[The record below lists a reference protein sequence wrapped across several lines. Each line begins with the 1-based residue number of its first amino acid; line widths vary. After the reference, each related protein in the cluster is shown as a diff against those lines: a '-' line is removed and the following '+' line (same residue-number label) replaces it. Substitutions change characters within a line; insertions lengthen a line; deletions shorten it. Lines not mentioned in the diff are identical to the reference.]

1 MINTILK
8 KDRSVS
14 ISFLLWLFRISVVG
28 LLGWMV
34 YNQVLLNKD
43 LSEIIVNF
51 KKVMR
56 SNNRLWAFIVCS
68 ILMVFNWLIESK
80 KWQTLINSIIEFKF
94 QNAIEGVLM
103 GIAAGIITPSRIGEY
118 GGRIL
123 NLPTNY
129 RKIGLHANFVSS
141 ISQNLANIFFGIV
154 GGSYFILLYLDW
166 SKYITWSLLVGG
178 ITLFS
183 LLMLIFYGHKKLLLI
198 LVDRM
203 PDRITLWARRIV
215 EGLPAID
222 NGTLNKILM
231 YSFIRYIVFGIQY
244 ALLLYFFG
252 VNIPIIA
259 IITGIS
265 LIFLIQSGIPLPPFL
280 SMLARG
286 EIAII
291 IWSIFTIDVLTI
303 LSATFSLWLINLL
316 LPAIIGGIVMIYK
329 PLIR

>member
-1 MINTILK
+1 MINSVITNNRSTSITIL
-8 KDRSVS
+8 
-14 ISFLLWLFRISVVG
+14 LWVFRVSVVG

-34 YNQVLLNKD
+34 HNQVLLNKD
-43 LSEIIVNF
+43 FSEVIANF
-51 KKVMR
+51 KKVIIT
-56 SNNRLWAFIVCS
+56 NNRSWAFIFCM

-80 KWQTLINSIIEFKF
+80 KWQTLISSFIEFRF

-123 NLPTNY
+123 NLPANY
-129 RKIGLHANFVSS
+129 RKLGLHANFVSS
-141 ISQNLANIFFGIV
+141 IAQNLINIFLGII

-166 SKYITWSLLVGG
+166 SKYIIWSMLVGG
-178 ITLFS
+178 IMLFF
-183 LLMLIFYGHKKLLLI
+183 LLLLLYYGYKKLLLT

-203 PDRITLWARRIV
+203 PKRIIESVKTFV
-215 EGLPAID
+215 GELPAID
-222 NGTLNKILM
+222 NTTLNMTLM
-231 YSFIRYIVFGIQY
+231 YSFFRYVVFGIQY

-252 VNIPIIA
+252 ANIPVISIV
-259 IITGIS
+259 TGIS

-291 IWSIFTIDVLTI
+291 IWSIFTDSILTI

-316 LPAIIGGIVMIYK
+316 FPAIVGAVLMIYK
-329 PLIR
+329 PLTR

>member
-1 MINTILK
+1 MINSVITNNRSASITI
-8 KDRSVS
+8 
-14 ISFLLWLFRISVVG
+14 LLWLFRLSVVA

-43 LSEIIVNF
+43 FSEVIANF
-51 KKVMR
+51 KKVISTDNR
-56 SNNRLWAFIVCS
+56 SWAFIIS
-68 ILMVFNWLIESK
+68 MILMLFNWLIESK
-80 KWQTLINSIIEFKF
+80 KWQTLISSFSEFRF

-129 RKIGLHANFVSS
+129 RKVGLHANFVSS
-141 ISQNLANIFFGIV
+141 IAQNLINIFFGII
-154 GGSYFILLYLDW
+154 GGTYFILLYLDW
-166 SKYITWSLLVGG
+166 SKYIIWSLLVGG

-183 LLMLIFYGHKKLLLI
+183 LLVLMYYGHRKLLLI

-203 PDRITLWARRIV
+203 PKRIIELVRRFLS
-215 EGLPAID
+215 ELPNMD
-222 NGTLNKILM
+222 NATLNTTLM
-231 YSFIRYIVFGIQY
+231 YSFIRYVVFGIQY

-252 VNIPIIA
+252 ANIPVIPIV
-259 IITGIS
+259 TGIS

-291 IWSIFTIDVLTI
+291 IWSIFTDNILTI

-316 LPAIIGGIVMIYK
+316 LPAIVGAALMIFK